1 MSLALSRSTTSTLAE
16 GRQVHVAVAS
26 TGGPHVTPELYAW
39 SGGRLW
45 FASASGTL
53 KSNVLRREPALGAV
67 VSVPGRSVVLVG
79 EVEVYDP
86 LDPVG
91 LARRACDLPAAARAL
106 AGFTVRNAADLLAFG
121 ADLAT
126 GRLGWRPPPVR
137 VLFGLVPRC
146 ALGLEHGVIVDAAG
160 DWSTLAAEAATDLV
174 VVDDLDPADE
184 PGGGAPAV
192 LAVPGPVALPGRW
205 FADDRVLR
213 LAPALLP
220 LVPSGRFDLS
230 VVVDEY
236 SAPGPAAKQGTLVRG
251 SGRLAADG
259 SAAVDVEPERQVQ
272 WDGVDTESEPI

>member
-26 TGGPHVTPELYAW
+26 VDGPHVTPELYAW

-45 FASASGTL
+45 FASARGTL
-53 KSNVLRREPALGAV
+53 KANVLGRDPALGAV
-67 VSVPGRSVVLVG
+67 VSVPGRSVMLVG

-91 LARRACDLPAAARAL
+91 LARAACGLPAAARAL
-106 AGFTVRNAADLLAFG
+106 ADFGVRNAPDLLAFG
-121 ADLAT
+121 ADLVT
-126 GRLGWRPPPVR
+126 GRLGWRPPPAR
-137 VLFGLVPRC
+137 VLFALDPRC
-146 ALGLEHGVIVDAAG
+146 ALGLENGVIVDAAG
-160 DWSTLAAEAATDLV
+160 DWSTLAAEAAAELV
-174 VVDDLDPADE
+174 VVDDAEHADQSA
-184 PGGGAPAV
+184 GGAPAV

-205 FADDRVLR
+205 FGDRQVLE

-236 SAPGPAAKQGTLVRG
+236 SAPGPAAKQGTLLRG
-251 SGRLAADG
+251 RGRLARGGA
-259 SAAVDVEPERQVQ
+259 AAVEVDPERQVQ